1 MSGVCLSASTPNA
14 AKVSFG
20 LKYTAADEVNRVS
33 LSADTA
39 GNSAMGSVR
48 KGRRAS
54 PNCRRSDHEDSA
66 VPKRSDGRAEVNC
79 DIGVHIPL
87 FSRTPLPIRLSRNRR
102 YRRYIRNHHTR
113 LIDFIEDD
121 AREIRA
127 SGNTLPI
134 LVEMQRF
141 FVRAAVWTS
150 GEGADQNAE
159 VTMMQ
164 SDPGHLTDVH
174 RVVREVAESLRG
186 NSERAVKPA

>member
-1 MSGVCLSASTPNA
+1 LNCSGPALCARS
-14 AKVSFG
+14 
-20 LKYTAADEVNRVS
+20 
-33 LSADTA
+33 
-39 GNSAMGSVR
+39 
-48 KGRRAS
+48 KGRKMRS
-54 PNCRRSDHEDSA
+54 PSCVLRTMRTLRS
-66 VPKRSDGRAEVNC
+66 VSDLMAEPSS
-79 DIGVHIPL
+79 IATLGFMFR
-87 FSRTPLPIRLSRNRR
+87 FSREFPLPIRLSRNRR

-141 FVRAAVWTS
+141 FVRGAIWTS

-164 SDPGHLTDVH
+164 SDPDLLTDVH

-186 NSERAVKPA
+186 NSQRTVELA